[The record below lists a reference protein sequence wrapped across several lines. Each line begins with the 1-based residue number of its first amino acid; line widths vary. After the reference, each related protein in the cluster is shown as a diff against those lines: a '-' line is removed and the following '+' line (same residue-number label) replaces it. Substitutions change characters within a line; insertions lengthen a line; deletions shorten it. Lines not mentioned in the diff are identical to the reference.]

1 MQVFTEKNLLDTT
14 DRLELKELMIKE
26 IENALDTSVA
36 RYQSQGPQQH
46 KHTTCIPLQTL
57 CKKIEDVASELTNK
71 TMFINNCWFVICKE
85 DSDFNFHHHSP
96 EIMSVVYYLENCN
109 NNGTI
114 FETMYTKL
122 QVLSED
128 NTAIFFESDT
138 MHCTPKWAG
147 QDRYSIAFDLEFK
160 K

>member
-1 MQVFTEKNLLDTT
+1 MQIFTQKDILKSEE
-14 DRLELKELMIKE
+14 RSELKHLMIKE
-26 IENALDTSVA
+26 IAEALDTSVA

-46 KHTTCIPLQTL
+46 KHPTCISLQTL
-57 CKKIEDVASELTNK
+57 CKKIETVASELMNK
-71 TMFINNCWFVICKE
+71 PMAINNCWFVICKE
-85 DSDFNFHHHSP
+85 DSDFEFHHHSP

-114 FETMYTKL
+114 FETQYTKL

-128 NTAIFFESDT
+128 NTAIFFESDI
-138 MHCTPKWAG
+138 MHCTPKWPG